1 MREAGGESSFR
12 HVLNRRGAAVLLLS
26 RDPPL
31 TADHRQ
37 DNKTEMSAD
46 HVATEV
52 GCTQGGVYV

>member
-12 HVLNRRGAAVLLLS
+12 HVLHRRGVAVLLLS

-37 DNKTEMSAD
+37 DKTEMSAD

>member
-12 HVLNRRGAAVLLLS
+12 HVLQRRGAAVLLLS
-26 RDPPL
+26 RDL